1 MPKTSKQILA
11 ILEKFPWDEW
21 NARLAPGLSQQ
32 YRDIVT
38 KQGAKA
44 AKLAG
49 GTWNPTDPFLSKFAT
64 GYVGERITQL
74 DATTRTEVSEAI
86 RAALDGAG
94 GVSIQEL
101 NTLVL
106 DTVQEKFKGYEQYR
120 ALRVARS
127 ESAIASNHGNILGFA
142 QAGVNEV
149 DVLDGTD
156 DDLCAAASGQRWTLR
171 ESIENPI
178 AHPNC
183 QRGFSPVLPD
193 LDQQAR
199 RQMYELMQVDIDA
212 GDVAVRSAR
221 AAERI
226 TNLADPMAQALDPED
241 A

>member
-1 MPKTSKQILA
+1 M
-11 ILEKFPWDEW
+11 
-21 NARLAPGLSQQ
+21 
-32 YRDIVT
+32 
-38 KQGAKA
+38 
-44 AKLAG
+44 
-49 GTWNPTDPFLSKFAT
+49 
-64 GYVGERITQL
+64 
-74 DATTRTEVSEAI
+74 SEAI

-226 TNLADPMAQALDPED
+226 TNLADPMARALDPED